1 MRDVRMSRKVR
12 AQSVRFLT
20 LWALRCEQDVCMWGG
35 REIASRKEDDFS
47 FCPPKTGM
55 SGYNYGDDP
64 QTGKMVSRGA

>member
-35 REIASRKEDDFS
+35 RLPDLVAEEDCGPWEPLLGLPGCS
-47 FCPPKTGM
+47 WCLWHC
-55 SGYNYGDDP
+55 S
-64 QTGKMVSRGA
+64 